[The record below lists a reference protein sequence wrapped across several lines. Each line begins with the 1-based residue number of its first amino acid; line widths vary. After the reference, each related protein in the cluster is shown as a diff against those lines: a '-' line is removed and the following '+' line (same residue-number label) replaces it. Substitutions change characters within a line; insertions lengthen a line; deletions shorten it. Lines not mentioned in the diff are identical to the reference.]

1 MYPDLKTVL
10 VGEFVDSLDEET
22 RMVSAKEGSISAYKC
37 QNGILNIK
45 VKLKYNSPNFTYDPP
60 AVARISNNV
69 SNFYILL
76 GRGSRN
82 ITHMYRYL
90 SICFQP
96 TIQDP
101 LQRKNIYIKTGPFGD
116 SLFAKRDF
124 SNGDLI
130 AYYSGFWYETEEV
143 NWENMTESEQ

>member
-1 MYPDLKTVL
+1 
-10 VGEFVDSLDEET
+10 
-22 RMVSAKEGSISAYKC
+22 MVSAKEGSISAYKC
-37 QNGILNIK
+37 QNGILDIK
-45 VKLKYNSPNFTYDPP
+45 VKLKYNSPNFKYDPP

-76 GRGSRN
+76 QVEVVE
-82 ITHMYRYL
+82 IWL
-90 SICFQP
+90 ICIDICFQP

-130 AYYSGFWYETEEV
+130 TYYSGFWYETEEV

>member
-37 QNGILNIK
+37 QNGILDIK

-82 ITHMYRYL
+82 ITHMHRYTMFSAHNSR
-90 SICFQP
+90 SITKKKHLHQ
-96 TIQDP
+96 
-101 LQRKNIYIKTGPFGD
+101 NW
-116 SLFAKRDF
+116 S
-124 SNGDLI
+124 
-130 AYYSGFWYETEEV
+130 FW
-143 NWENMTESEQ
+143 